1 VDPGVDGAFQD
12 PVFLIH
18 RQPPHTKMRGSSL
31 TWRLVP
37 PHLPAKILGMGSASV
52 SAVDERRNPA
62 AAAITDPRSSG
73 FAALV
78 SIAAIAAALIIGSL
92 QGPQPHDEAFPAALA
107 IASAMAVGRYF
118 ALRAQYAAWVI
129 GIDALLS
136 LLVVWL
142 TSAPHSEF
150 HFVALAGIWW
160 AGRLVPKRGAAMY
173 AVAFLAPYV
182 VVVLPE
188 AWQQGALAEA
198 VEDLLTVAV
207 LALLVDWFLAVD
219 RRAKL
224 LSDAISTAE
233 ASGATPI
240 EVRRR
245 LALAA
250 GESPLP
256 VDTLMVAGQVG
267 LTADQVE
274 LLGYLL
280 LGFGNHQIADAI
292 GRSEA
297 TVRYRLTSLYRSLG
311 VRGRRAAVQRAR
323 DLGLDSLLRGLD
335 QAR

>member
-1 VDPGVDGAFQD
+1 MPTVDKR
-12 PVFLIH
+12 
-18 RQPPHTKMRGSSL
+18 RQRAT
-31 TWRLVP
+31 
-37 PHLPAKILGMGSASV
+37 A
-52 SAVDERRNPA
+52 AV
-62 AAAITDPRSSG
+62 TDPRSSG

-78 SIAAIAAALIIGSL
+78 SIAAIVAALVIGML
-92 QGPQPHDEAFPAALA
+92 QGPQPHDDAFPIALA
-107 IASAMAVGRYF
+107 IATALVVGRYL
-118 ALRAQYAAWVI
+118 ALRIRSTAWVI
-129 GIDALLS
+129 GLDAILS
-136 LLVVWL
+136 LLVVAL

-150 HFVALAGIWW
+150 HFVALAGVWW
-160 AGRLVPKRGAAMY
+160 AGRLVPRRGAALY
-173 AVAFLAPYV
+173 ALAFLAPYV

-207 LALLVDWFLAVD
+207 LALLVDWFMAVD

-224 LSDAISTAE
+224 LSDALSVAE
-233 ASGATPI
+233 ASGTSRI
-240 EVRRR
+240 EARRR

-256 VDTLMVAGQVG
+256 VDTLMVAGQIG

-280 LGFGNHQIADAI
+280 LGFSNHQIADAI

-323 DLGLDSLLRGLD
+323 ELGLDSLVRNLGRSG
-335 QAR
+335 

>member
-1 VDPGVDGAFQD
+1 MLG
-12 PVFLIH
+12 I
-18 RQPPHTKMRGSSL
+18 
-31 TWRLVP
+31 P
-37 PHLPAKILGMGSASV
+37 PHLPAKMLGMASPSV
-52 SAVDERRNPA
+52 PGLDERRNEA
-62 AAAITDPRSSG
+62 TAAIADPRSSG

-78 SIAAIAAALIIGSL
+78 SIAAIVAALIIGSL

-107 IASAMAVGRYF
+107 IAAALAIGRYL
-118 ALRAQYAAWVI
+118 ALRARFAAWVI
-129 GIDALLS
+129 GIDAILS
-136 LLVVWL
+136 LLVVVL

-150 HFVALAGIWW
+150 HFMALAGIWW

-182 VVVLPE
+182 IVVLPE
-188 AWQQGALAEA
+188 AWRQGALAEA

-224 LSDAISTAE
+224 LSDAIRIAE
-233 ASGATPI
+233 AGGGSQV

-256 VDTLMVAGQVG
+256 VDTLLVAGQIG
-267 LTADQVE
+267 LTADQIE

-311 VRGRRAAVQRAR
+311 VRGRRTAVQRAR
-323 DLGLDSLLRGLD
+323 DLGLDSLIRDLEPPG
-335 QAR
+335 